1 MNFFELR
8 TKLKE
13 GMTTSVMSYG
23 FDFQVDVVDG
33 DDQFDDDKRLSFKMD
48 RITKHQNEYQFD
60 KHEML
65 PWEIKNAIGAK
76 ERRETVARWLKA
88 AGGSDKQAVNQ
99 KSLPD
104 VPDWQKVKFKT

>member
-33 DDQFDDDKRLSFKMD
+33 DDQFDDDQRLSFKMD
-48 RITKHQNEYQFD
+48 RITKHHNE
-60 KHEML
+60 
-65 PWEIKNAIGAK
+65 
-76 ERRETVARWLKA
+76 
-88 AGGSDKQAVNQ
+88 
-99 KSLPD
+99 
-104 VPDWQKVKFKT
+104 